1 MQRAPTERK
10 LPTNYG
16 IPFLFNILV
25 GIRPCDHQNRI
36 RLEHDAE
43 WWVWMSG
50 ALILA
55 TLEVLIPGYI
65 FLGFAIGAGV
75 MGLLILLG
83 VSATGLALTL
93 VIFAILSLISY
104 LAMRKYFGL
113 KTGQVKIWD
122 TDVND

>member
-1 MQRAPTERK
+1 MPLWT
-10 LPTNYG
+10 
-16 IPFLFNILV
+16 
-25 GIRPCDHQNRI
+25 
-36 RLEHDAE
+36 E

-65 FLGFAIGAGV
+65 FLGFAIGAAM
-75 MGLLILLG
+75 MGLLILIG
-83 VSATGLALTL
+83 VSATGFALTL
-93 VIFAILSLISY
+93 VIFSILSLVSY
-104 LAMRKYFGL
+104 LLMRKYFAL

>member
-1 MQRAPTERK
+1 MMPLWT
-10 LPTNYG
+10 
-16 IPFLFNILV
+16 
-25 GIRPCDHQNRI
+25 
-36 RLEHDAE
+36 E

-75 MGLLILLG
+75 MGLLILFG
-83 VSATGLALTL
+83 ISASGLALTL
-93 VIFAILSLISY
+93 VIFAVLSLISY
-104 LAMRKYFGL
+104 IAMRKYFGL
-113 KTGQVKIWD
+113 RTGQVKMWD

>member
-1 MQRAPTERK
+1 MLLWT
-10 LPTNYG
+10 
-16 IPFLFNILV
+16 
-25 GIRPCDHQNRI
+25 
-36 RLEHDAE
+36 E

-65 FLGFAIGAGV
+65 FLGFALGAAM
-75 MGLLILLG
+75 MGLLILIG

-93 VIFAILSLISY
+93 VIFAVLSLISY
-104 LAMRKYFGL
+104 LVMRKVFGL
-113 KTGQVKIWD
+113 RTGQVKIWD

>member
-1 MQRAPTERK
+1 MPLWT
-10 LPTNYG
+10 
-16 IPFLFNILV
+16 
-25 GIRPCDHQNRI
+25 
-36 RLEHDAE
+36 E

-75 MGLLILLG
+75 MGLLILFG

-93 VIFAILSLISY
+93 VVFSVLSLISY
-104 LAMRKYFGL
+104 IAMRKIFGL
-113 KTGQVKIWD
+113 RTGQVKIWD
-122 TDVND
+122 TDIND

>member
-1 MQRAPTERK
+1 MPLWT
-10 LPTNYG
+10 
-16 IPFLFNILV
+16 
-25 GIRPCDHQNRI
+25 
-36 RLEHDAE
+36 E

-93 VIFAILSLISY
+93 VIFAVLSLISY
-104 LAMRKYFGL
+104 LASA
-113 KTGQVKIWD
+113 V
-122 TDVND
+122 

>member
-1 MQRAPTERK
+1 MPLWT
-10 LPTNYG
+10 
-16 IPFLFNILV
+16 
-25 GIRPCDHQNRI
+25 
-36 RLEHDAE
+36 E
-43 WWVWMSG
+43 WWFWMSG
-50 ALILA
+50 ALVLA

-65 FLGFAIGAGV
+65 FLGFAIGAAM
-75 MGLLILLG
+75 MGLLILFG

-93 VIFAILSLISY
+93 VVFAVLSLISY

>member
-1 MQRAPTERK
+1 MPLWT
-10 LPTNYG
+10 
-16 IPFLFNILV
+16 
-25 GIRPCDHQNRI
+25 
-36 RLEHDAE
+36 E

-83 VSATGLALTL
+83 VSATGQALTL
-93 VIFAILSLISY
+93 VIFAVLSLISY

-113 KTGQVKIWD
+113 KTGQVKLWD
-122 TDVND
+122 TDINE